1 MTESRSTPPSLH
13 EKLKELA
20 GRLEG
25 DDAATVF
32 AAAFATAPGPVPTME
47 SLEQLTPGYFLHM
60 RRYG

>member
-1 MTESRSTPPSLH
+1 MTASRSTPPSLH
-13 EKLKELA
+13 DRLKELA

-32 AAAFATAPGPVPTME
+32 AAAFATAPEPVPTME
-47 SLEQLTPGYFLHM
+47 SLEQVAPGHFLHM